1 MHSDISVITV
11 TEFIG
16 IIRFLHITI
25 RVNDYRLNLFL
36 PRDWVYARANVLELI
51 TVLLVGFRRLIEA
64 AIKATRARVDWA
76 AVSLW
81 LALCNAWYIFVSLK
95 IQTGHLWCAKLALTF
110 GHTRR
115 LVSKARWAIA

>member
-36 PRDWVYARANVLELI
+36 PCDWVYARANVLELV
-51 TVLLVGFRRLIEA
+51 TVLFVGFRRLIEA
-64 AIKATRARVDWA
+64 VIKATRSSIDWA
-76 AVSLW
+76 TVTLRR
-81 LALCNAWYIFVSLK
+81 ALCNAWNIFTCLK
-95 IQTGHLWCAKLALTF
+95 IKPRELRRAKLALTF